1 MLISAYLCI
10 NIFGSTHTKLVDE
23 KGNWVTLKIGQKKLF
38 TWKIKYIYLKRSKK
52 ETNNSN
58 LDSFK
63 QEILFKL
70 SLGRWVFQAERK
82 KERNAMKKM

>member
-10 NIFGSTHTKLVDE
+10 NIFGNKHIKLVDT
-23 KGNWVTLKIGQKKLF
+23 KGNLVMLKKIGQKKL
-38 TWKIKYIYLKRSKK
+38 YMK

-63 QEILFKL
+63 QEILFEL
-70 SLGRWVFQAERK
+70 NLGR
-82 KERNAMKKM
+82 